1 MKKPT
6 KSNKYKP
13 TTAQNK
19 LLVIMLNP
27 NNRFLSI
34 TAICKEARCN
44 RATYYKA
51 FNNPKFVAYY
61 KAKSKDLVDQAIMP
75 VVNALIKN
83 AKAGSQPH
91 IKMVLEMSDMH
102 TEKKVHQLTGK
113 DGGPIETKQVNM
125 SQEEIEKEM
134 KEKGI
139 PIPE

>member
-6 KSNKYKP
+6 KSGKYKP

-19 LLVIMLNP
+19 LLVVMLNP

-34 TAICKEARCN
+34 TDICKTAKCN

-51 FNNPKFVAYY
+51 FSTPKFVGYY
-61 KAKSKDLVDQAIMP
+61 KSKSRDLVDQAIMP

-83 AKAGSQPH
+83 AKAGSQSH
-91 IKMVLEMSDMH
+91 IKMVLEMSEMH
-102 TEKKVHQLTGK
+102 IEKKVHQLTGK
-113 DGGPIETKQVNM
+113 DGGPIETKQVSM
-125 SQEEIEKEM
+125 TQEEIEKEM